1 LRFISLKKTVLIK
14 VDPKNPDLKSI
25 KIAANIIREGGLV
38 AFPTET
44 VYGLGADAFNP
55 KAVRSL
61 FVAKNR
67 PLDNPPIIHIENF
80 NQLNLLSK
88 KIPSKAKLL
97 MKEFWPGPLTLIFN
111 RSEEMP
117 SESTAGLDTVAIR
130 IPKHNIALSLIKMSK
145 CPIAAPSANLSG
157 KPSPT
162 TADHVFNDL
171 SGKIDAILDGGPTI
185 IGVES
190 TVVNFTSNPPEVLRP
205 GGVSIEELKRV
216 IDDLKIHPF
225 VIADKELDIEKT
237 LSPGMKHR
245 HYAPKATVILVEGSV
260 PLVLKKIKELANFY
274 RLKGLKVGILG
285 TQETIDKYNAN
296 VLKSL
301 GSRFNLGVIAKNLF
315 RQLRE
320 FDDENVEIIIAEG
333 VSDEGL
339 GLAVMNRLRKA
350 AGYNI
355 IKT

>member
-1 LRFISLKKTVLIK
+1 MKKTVLIK
-14 VDPKNPDLKSI
+14 LDPKSPDLKNI
-25 KIAANIIREGGLV
+25 KIAARIIREGGLV

-44 VYGLGADAFNP
+44 VYGLGVDALNP
-55 KAVRSL
+55 KAIRSL
-61 FVAKNR
+61 FIAKNR

-80 NQLNLLSK
+80 NQLNRLSK
-88 KIPSKAKLL
+88 KIPFKAKLL

-111 RSEEMP
+111 RSEKIP
-117 SESTAGLDTVAIR
+117 NESTAGLNTIAIR
-130 IPKHNIALSLIKMSK
+130 MPKHNIALSLIKMSK

-162 TADHVFNDL
+162 SADHVFNDL
-171 SGKIDAILDGGPTI
+171 FGKIDAILDGGPTS

-216 IDDLKIHPF
+216 IEDLEIHPL
-225 VIADKELDIEKT
+225 VIADKELFIEKT

-245 HYAPKATVILVEGSV
+245 HYAPKATLILVEGSI
-260 PLVLKKIKELANFY
+260 PLVVKKIKKLSNY
-274 RLKGLKVGILG
+274 YKLKGLKVGILC
-285 TQETIDKYNAN
+285 TQETINEYSAG

-301 GSRFNLGVIAKNLF
+301 GSRFNLNVIAKNLF
-315 RQLRE
+315 KLLRE
-320 FDDENVEIIIAEG
+320 FDGENVKIIIAEG

-339 GLAVMNRLRKA
+339 GLAIMNRLRRA
-350 AGYNI
+350 SGYNI
-355 IKT
+355 VNT

>member
-1 LRFISLKKTVLIK
+1 
-14 VDPKNPDLKSI
+14 
-25 KIAANIIREGGLV
+25 
-38 AFPTET
+38 
-44 VYGLGADAFNP
+44 
-55 KAVRSL
+55 
-61 FVAKNR
+61 
-67 PLDNPPIIHIENF
+67 
-80 NQLNLLSK
+80 
-88 KIPSKAKLL
+88 
-97 MKEFWPGPLTLIFN
+97 
-111 RSEEMP
+111 
-117 SESTAGLDTVAIR
+117 
-130 IPKHNIALSLIKMSK
+130 
-145 CPIAAPSANLSG
+145 
-157 KPSPT
+157 
-162 TADHVFNDL
+162 
-171 SGKIDAILDGGPTI
+171 
-185 IGVES
+185 
-190 TVVNFTSNPPEVLRP
+190 VVNFTSNPPEVLRP

-245 HYAPKATVILVEGSV
+245 HYAPKATLILVEGSV
-260 PLVLKKIKELANFY
+260 PLVLKKIKELANYY